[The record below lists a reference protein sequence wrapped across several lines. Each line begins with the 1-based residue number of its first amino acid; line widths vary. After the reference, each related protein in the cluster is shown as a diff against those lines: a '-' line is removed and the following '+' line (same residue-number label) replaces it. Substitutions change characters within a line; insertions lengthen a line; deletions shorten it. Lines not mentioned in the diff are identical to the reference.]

1 MVSVFYVGGEGFDD
15 GLEVGVMYVKTSSVE
30 EEKEATMGRPGL
42 LSLWILG
49 RK

>member
-1 MVSVFYVGGEGFDD
+1 MLGVFDVGGKGFDD
-15 GLEVGVMYVKTSSVE
+15 GLEVGVNVRRDTLSG

-42 LSLWILG
+42 LGLWTLG